1 MLEISAPRLLADLD
15 RLAAIGGRSDGGVDR
30 VAGSAADW
38 EARRWLATR
47 IEQAGLEA
55 EIDQV
60 GNVLGRVP
68 GSRGPWLLLGSHT
81 DTVPAGGRLDGALG
95 VVAALEVLRAL
106 RGAND
111 RRAERLQMVS
121 FFDEEG
127 ISGTGLAGSRAL
139 AERAGDRLLGYLELH
154 VEQGPRL
161 ERQGAELG
169 VVSAIVAIRRLD
181 VLIEGQANHA
191 GTTPMSERRD
201 AGRAAFRT
209 LAGLRE
215 LLHQA
220 DPEMVG
226 NVGQLELRPGSPN
239 VVPGQAAFTLELRAA
254 EEAALERAQALFRQR
269 LECVCAE
276 ERCDPRIAARP
287 GLPATPMDP
296 RVVAALERVCRRLG
310 RPWLRLASGAG
321 HDAVSLAPR
330 CPVGMLF
337 VPSTGGISHSPAEH
351 TPEPLLALGAQAL
364 LEGALETLAALD
376 PVGWLNAAPEAET
389 TALLLRCCAAR
400 RWAERVAADRPYA
413 DAESLLAA
421 AEAAWWRLGPDD
433 WKEAISAHPR
443 IGEASGAREREEQAG
458 VEGASPAILARL
470 AESNRRYEQRFGWR
484 FLICASGRSAD
495 EMLAALEQRLGNDPE
510 RELQVAAGEQA
521 QITRQRLAR
530 WLQEGA

>member
-1 MLEISAPRLLADLD
+1 MAQISVPRLLADLD
-15 RLAAIGGRSDGGVDR
+15 RLAAIGGRPDGGVDR

-38 EARRWLATR
+38 EARRWLAAR
-47 IEQAGLEA
+47 IEEVGLEA
-55 EIDQV
+55 EIDPA

-68 GSRGPWLLLGSHT
+68 RSRGPWLLLGSHT

-106 RGAND
+106 REAGD
-111 RRAERLQMVS
+111 RRAERLQVVS

-127 ISGTGLAGSRAL
+127 VSGTGLTGSRAL

-161 ERQGAELG
+161 EREGAELG

-191 GTTPMSERRD
+191 GTTPMAERRD

-215 LLHQA
+215 LLWQA

-239 VVPGQAAFTLELRAA
+239 VVPGEAVITLELRAT
-254 EEAALERAQALFRQR
+254 EEAALGRAQELFRQR
-269 LECVCAE
+269 LERICAQ
-276 ERCDPRIAARP
+276 ERCQPRIAARP

-310 RPWLRLASGAG
+310 RPWRRLASGAG

-337 VPSTGGISHSPAEH
+337 VPSCGGISHSPAEH
-351 TPEPLLALGAQAL
+351 TPEPLLALGARAL

-376 PVGWLNAAPEAET
+376 PVGWFNVAPEAEAR
-389 TALLLRCCAAR
+389 ALLLGCCASR
-400 RWAERVAADRPYA
+400 RWAEQVAAGRPYPDA
-413 DAESLLAA
+413 DSLLAA
-421 AEAAWWRLGPDD
+421 ADATWWGLGPDD
-433 WKEAISAHPR
+433 WREAIFAHPR
-443 IGEASGAREREEQAG
+443 IGEPSEAREREEQGGIEGAPPTVLAG
-458 VEGASPAILARL
+458 LVEG
-470 AESNRRYEQRFGWR
+470 NRRYEQRFGWR
-484 FLICASGRSAD
+484 FLVRASGRSAD
-495 EMLAALEQRLGNDPE
+495 EMLATLNQRLGNDPE

-521 QITRQRLAR
+521 QITRLRLAR
-530 WLQEGA
+530 WLQEGT